1 MVIRERTEPET
12 ANSTCIDGVRHLR
25 SGNGM
30 PENILNQ
37 YKYQGELR
45 RGTYGWVYKGV
56 HM

>member
-45 RGTYGWVYKGV
+45 RGTYGWVYKGL